1 MTNIPSAR
9 FGTWKELI
17 QMQLSKKIKIFSRF
31 LSVFLKS
38 ASSFKHFQKEDD
50 SHSLCIFE
58 ITAVKDI
65 GRQMFK

>member
-1 MTNIPSAR
+1 
-9 FGTWKELI
+9 
-17 QMQLSKKIKIFSRF
+17 MQLSKKIKIFSRF
-31 LSVFLKS
+31 LSAFLKS

-58 ITAVKDI
+58 ITAVKDM

>member
-17 QMQLSKKIKIFSRF
+17 QMQLSKKIISRF

-58 ITAVKDI
+58 ITAVKDM